1 MRGLKPWDKT
11 HYLNSENT
19 QHPGCLFFF
28 WGDDKLPSYI
38 YYIYMGIIIISH
50 CKDSYEPT
58 SIMESKSVY
67 FFHGSFGT

>member
-28 WGDDKLPSYI
+28 LGDDKLPSYI
-38 YYIYMGIIIISH
+38 YIYGDYYN
-50 CKDSYEPT
+50 KPL
-58 SIMESKSVY
+58 
-67 FFHGSFGT
+67 